1 MQVDDQDYSTLTDS
15 NRETFNK
22 FFETH
27 KKNHFLIDTVS
38 RKMLANYFITIA
50 TFVAIA
56 NADNVGW
63 KSYFVENP
71 TEFHDIP
78 LSWESGNQSSV
89 PSWLSG
95 VYVRNGPAQVI
106 NFFIIFINQN
116 LNYAKFFFNDFFLEE
131 IIVFVCYCSSF

>member
-1 MQVDDQDYSTLTDS
+1 
-15 NRETFNK
+15 
-22 FFETH
+22 
-27 KKNHFLIDTVS
+27 
-38 RKMLANYFITIA
+38 MLASYFITIA

-78 LSWESGNQSSV
+78 LTWESGNQSAV

-116 LNYAKFFFNDFFLEE
+116 LNYAKFFYNDFFLEE
-131 IIVFVCYCSSF
+131 IFVFVCCCSSF

>member
-1 MQVDDQDYSTLTDS
+1 
-15 NRETFNK
+15 
-22 FFETH
+22 
-27 KKNHFLIDTVS
+27 
-38 RKMLANYFITIA
+38 MLANYFITIA

-116 LNYAKFFFNDFFLEE
+116 LDYAKFFFNDFFLEE
-131 IIVFVCYCSSF
+131 IFVFVRYCSSF

>member
-1 MQVDDQDYSTLTDS
+1 
-15 NRETFNK
+15 
-22 FFETH
+22 
-27 KKNHFLIDTVS
+27 
-38 RKMLANYFITIA
+38 MLANYFITIA

-78 LSWESGNQSSV
+78 LTWESGNQSAV

-106 NFFIIFINQN
+106 NLFLLSLSINQN
-116 LNYAKFFFNDFFLEE
+116 VNYAKFFFEDFILEE
-131 IIVFVCYCSSF
+131 IFVFVCYCSNF

>member
-1 MQVDDQDYSTLTDS
+1 
-15 NRETFNK
+15 
-22 FFETH
+22 
-27 KKNHFLIDTVS
+27 
-38 RKMLANYFITIA
+38 MLANYFITIA

-116 LNYAKFFFNDFFLEE
+116 LNYAKFFYNDFFSRGNICFCMLLQ
-131 IIVFVCYCSSF
+131 

>member
-1 MQVDDQDYSTLTDS
+1 
-15 NRETFNK
+15 
-22 FFETH
+22 
-27 KKNHFLIDTVS
+27 
-38 RKMLANYFITIA
+38 MLANYFITIA

-71 TEFHDIP
+71 TEFHNIP
-78 LSWESGNQSSV
+78 LTWESGNQSSV

-106 NFFIIFINQN
+106 NFFIIFINRN
-116 LNYAKFFFNDFFLEE
+116 LNYAKFFINDFFSRGN
-131 IIVFVCYCSSF
+131 ICFCIKK

>member
-1 MQVDDQDYSTLTDS
+1 
-15 NRETFNK
+15 
-22 FFETH
+22 
-27 KKNHFLIDTVS
+27 
-38 RKMLANYFITIA
+38 MLANYFITIA

-71 TEFHDIP
+71 TEFHNIR
-78 LSWESGNQSSV
+78 LSWESGNQTAV

-106 NFFIIFINQN
+106 NFFKYLYQSIKMLIMQSFSLRTFFWRKYLFLYAIAVTFENFQTTVRKP
-116 LNYAKFFFNDFFLEE
+116 LNTKK
-131 IIVFVCYCSSF
+131 

>member
-1 MQVDDQDYSTLTDS
+1 
-15 NRETFNK
+15 
-22 FFETH
+22 
-27 KKNHFLIDTVS
+27 
-38 RKMLANYFITIA
+38 MLANYFITIA

-78 LSWESGNQSSV
+78 LTWESGNQSSV

-106 NFFIIFINQN
+106 
-116 LNYAKFFFNDFFLEE
+116 DFFL
-131 IIVFVCYCSSF
+131 SSSSIKILITRKLRAVDRSIFNFGTFGPKVTVHKHQISPS

>member
-1 MQVDDQDYSTLTDS
+1 MKLIKNPYLINTTL
-15 NRETFNK
+15 
-22 FFETH
+22 
-27 KKNHFLIDTVS
+27 
-38 RKMLANYFITIA
+38 RKMLPNYFITIA

-63 KSYFVENP
+63 KSYFEENP

-78 LSWESGNQSSV
+78 LSWESGNQSLV

-106 NFFIIFINQN
+106 HFFIIFINQN
-116 LNYAKFFFNDFFLEE
+116 LKR
-131 IIVFVCYCSSF
+131 

>member
-1 MQVDDQDYSTLTDS
+1 
-15 NRETFNK
+15 
-22 FFETH
+22 
-27 KKNHFLIDTVS
+27 
-38 RKMLANYFITIA
+38 MLANYFIAIA

-71 TEFHDIP
+71 TEFHNIP
-78 LSWESGNQSSV
+78 LSWESGNQTSV

-95 VYVRNGPAQVI
+95 VYVRNGPAQVT

-116 LNYAKFFFNDFFLEE
+116 LKRKS
-131 IIVFVCYCSSF
+131 IMQSFTSTTFSRRNICFCMLLQ

>member
-1 MQVDDQDYSTLTDS
+1 MIRVIVHQQTAIEKHSISSL
-15 NRETFNK
+15 ELI
-22 FFETH
+22 
-27 KKNHFLIDTVS
+27 KKNNFLIETAL

-71 TEFHDIP
+71 TEFHNIP
-78 LSWESGNQSSV
+78 LTWESGNHSAV

-106 NFFIIFINQN
+106 NFFIIFINRN
-116 LNYAKFFFNDFFLEE
+116 LNYAKFFFQDFFLEE
-131 IIVFVCYCSSF
+131 IFVSVCYCSSF

>member
-1 MQVDDQDYSTLTDS
+1 
-15 NRETFNK
+15 
-22 FFETH
+22 
-27 KKNHFLIDTVS
+27 
-38 RKMLANYFITIA
+38 MLANYFITIA

-78 LSWESGNQSSV
+78 LTWESGNQSAV

-116 LNYAKFFFNDFFLEE
+116 LNYAKFFYNDFFLEE
-131 IIVFVCYCSSF
+131 IFVFVCYCSSF

>member
-1 MQVDDQDYSTLTDS
+1 MKLI
-15 NRETFNK
+15 
-22 FFETH
+22 
-27 KKNHFLIDTVS
+27 KNNFLIDTARS
-38 RKMLANYFITIA
+38 RKMLANYFIAIA

-78 LSWESGNQSSV
+78 LTWESGNQSAV

-106 NFFIIFINQN
+106 NFFYHLHQS
-116 LNYAKFFFNDFFLEE
+116 K
-131 IIVFVCYCSSF
+131 S